1 MSGGFGFGGRTVPG
15 TGRTSIGGGS
25 GATCWPTTG
34 ALGYWLGGASGG
46 RGALTLGF
54 DGGRRGARPGRAES
68 GWPGRNASGA
78 PADGRAVAGGME
90 AGTAGGGSPR
100 SIESSLRVSR
110 SIALTASQED
120 SAATSTVRSSASG
133 EPAAN
138 S

>member
-46 RGALTLGF
+46 RGARTLGF
-54 DGGRRGARPGRAES
+54 GGGRRRARPRRGES
-68 GWPGRNASGA
+68 GWRGGKASGA
-78 PADGRAVAGGME
+78 PADGRGVAGGME

-100 SIESSLRVSR
+100 SIESSL
-110 SIALTASQED
+110 
-120 SAATSTVRSSASG
+120 
-133 EPAAN
+133 
-138 S
+138 